1 MLISSICLL
10 KWLNNMIIRKA
21 NLNDLYAI
29 KEVYNIA
36 VKHMNEEGNI
46 NQWNDY
52 DSFETGVKKY
62 INDECFYIVLL
73 ENEIVGFFALIYGID
88 KTYNNIRYG
97 EWLNNNEYVTIHKI
111 AVKYYQKN
119 IASFIL
125 NYIINEIK
133 SKNIKNIRID
143 THKDNISM
151 QTFLNKKEFIHC
163 GEISITCNF
172 NDLPSL
178 REAYMKELK

>member
-1 MLISSICLL
+1 MV
-10 KWLNNMIIRKA
+10 IRKA
-21 NLNDLYAI
+21 NNNDLQAI
-29 KEVYNIA
+29 KEVYDIA
-36 VKHMNEEGNI
+36 VKHMNDEGNI

-52 DSFETGVKKY
+52 NSFEVGVKKY
-62 INDECFYIVLL
+62 INDGCFHVVLL

-88 KTYNNIRYG
+88 KTYNVIRYG
-97 EWLNNNEYVTIHKI
+97 NWLNNDEYVTIHKI

-125 NYIINEIK
+125 NYIIDEIK
-133 SKNIKNIRID
+133 NKNIYNIRID

-151 QTFLNKKEFIHC
+151 QTFLNKKGFTHC
-163 GEISITCNF
+163 GEISITCDF

-178 REAYMKELK
+178 REAFMRELR